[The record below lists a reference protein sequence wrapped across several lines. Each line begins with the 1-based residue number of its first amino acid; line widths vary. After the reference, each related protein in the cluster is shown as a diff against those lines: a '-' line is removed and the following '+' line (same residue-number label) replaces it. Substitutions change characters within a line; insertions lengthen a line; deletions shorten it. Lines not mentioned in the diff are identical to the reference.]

1 MKVAVCLLAALASG
15 TTPEAEDSGR
25 REAPAYSEAS
35 IVNAASNVAGA
46 LAPNTFATIYGTG
59 LAYSTRAI
67 SPEDIRGGRLPTEL
81 AGVRVLVDGR
91 LAIMYYVSPGQVNLL
106 IPSTVGRPEV
116 ELYVAVDGKAG
127 PAVNL
132 KLQEA
137 APALFQWEGNT
148 AVATRPDWTPVTMAA
163 PARPGDTVILFA
175 TGLGETVPEPVW
187 GQTPPAAAP
196 LKRRGEFCV
205 MLANEVVASDRVL
218 YAGAA
223 PGFAG
228 LYQINLALPEKLTD
242 DPEIRIAL
250 GGQVSPTGLR
260 LPVRTPPPP
269 PTTARSP
276 HQAPI
281 SPQPAGWAPR

>member
-1 MKVAVCLLAALASG
+1 MKVAVCLVAALAAG
-15 TTPEAEDSGR
+15 TALEAEDSGTR
-25 REAPAYSEAS
+25 QAPAYSEAS
-35 IVNAASNVAGA
+35 IVNAASNLPGA

-67 SPEDIRGGRLPTEL
+67 SPEDIRSGRLPTEL

-91 LAIMYYVSPGQVNLL
+91 LAIMYYASPGQVNLL
-106 IPSTVGRPEV
+106 IPSTIRRPEA
-116 ELYVAVDGKAG
+116 ELYVVVDGKAG

-148 AVATRPDWTPVTMAA
+148 VVATRPDWTPVTMAA

-175 TGLGETVPEPVW
+175 TGLGETIPEPLW

-196 LKRRGEFCV
+196 LKRRTEFSV
-205 MLANEVVASDRVL
+205 MLAGEVVPSDRVL

-228 LYQINLALPEKLTD
+228 LYQINLLLPEKLAD

-250 GGQVSPTGLR
+250 GGQVSPAGLR
-260 LPVRTPPPP
+260 LPVRTA
-269 PTTARSP
+269 T
-276 HQAPI
+276 
-281 SPQPAGWAPR
+281 SPQPHHGGHSLTPVARSAARMP